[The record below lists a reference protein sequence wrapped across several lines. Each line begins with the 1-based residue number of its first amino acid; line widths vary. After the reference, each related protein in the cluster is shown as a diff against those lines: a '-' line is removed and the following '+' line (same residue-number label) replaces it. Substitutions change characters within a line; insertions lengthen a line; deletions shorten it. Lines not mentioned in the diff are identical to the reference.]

1 MKKLYRQFSERFDK
15 YKGNINYGIL
25 AMILILIIGGTTLF
39 ISPCIGMADNGDF
52 YRTISQTNLYHLV
65 KDRDDMFLGYFNK
78 YYGINQYYTNPGKM
92 LFTTQAIIVK
102 IAVLVDRFLTKD
114 YIFDIRFLALIYLL
128 VHALG
133 SYFIAKVFTE
143 DLKRE
148 WHKIILTLIVVFI
161 FGDTAYIAYF
171 NSFYAEA
178 TSLCFFILSI
188 GIFLNMCRF
197 QRFTLINIL
206 SFAVS
211 TFLFL
216 GSKQQLSPIG
226 ALLFILLIRMGFVIN
241 NRVYKIVSLGLAVF
255 FIAAAGYLFVGI
267 KGDFDYM
274 NRYHAMTRG
283 ILLYENNPEEIIK
296 SFNIDEQYAMLQEN
310 IFFEDVPM
318 INPYSEELKE
328 KFFDKYSTFT
338 ILGYYLKHPDSLVK
352 MLGYAADN
360 GYDIKPPA
368 MGNYEKTEGKPFKAQ
383 SNFFSLWSNLKK
395 NIPHGLL
402 LSCIYISSFL
412 WIAINKYIK
421 AFKNKDSGYI
431 LFEEGMIYVLLV
443 GLSQIAISIIGAG
456 DADLAKHVFMYN
468 ISFDLM
474 VIYIIN
480 GVLVARENK
489 LQKRQR

>member
-1 MKKLYRQFSERFDK
+1 MKILYGKFRDRVGR
-15 YKGNINYGIL
+15 YKGKINYGIL
-25 AMILILIIGGTTLF
+25 AMVLILVIGGTTLF
-39 ISPCIGMADNGDF
+39 IRPCIGMADNGDF
-52 YRTISQTNLYHLV
+52 YRIISQTNLYHLV
-65 KDRDDMFLGYFNK
+65 KERNDMFLGYFNK

-102 IAVLVDRFLTKD
+102 IAVFIDRFLTKD

-133 SYFIAKVFTE
+133 SYFIVKVFTE
-143 DLKRE
+143 DLKKE
-148 WHKIILTLIVVFI
+148 GYKILLTLIFVFI

-188 GIFLNMCRF
+188 GILLNMCKF
-197 QRFTLINIL
+197 QRFTSLNIM
-206 SFAVS
+206 SFAIC

-226 ALLFILLIRMGFVIN
+226 GLLFILLIRMAFLIKDK
-241 NRVYKIVSLGLAVF
+241 VYKIVSLGVAVF
-255 FIAAAGYLFVGI
+255 FIASAGYLFVGI

-318 INPYSEELKE
+318 INPYSEELKGN
-328 KFFDKYSTFT
+328 FFDKYSTFS

-368 MGNYEKTEGKPFKAQ
+368 MGNYEKIEGKAFKAQ
-383 SNFFSLWSNLKK
+383 SNFFGLWSNLKK
-395 NIPHGLL
+395 NLPHGLGM
-402 LSCIYISSFL
+402 SCLYISSFL
-412 WIAINKYIK
+412 WIAINNYIK
-421 AFKNKDSGYI
+421 AFKNKDSGAV
-431 LFEEGMIYVLLV
+431 LFEEGMMYVLLV

-456 DADLAKHVFMYN
+456 DADLSKHVFMYN
-468 ISFDLM
+468 ISFDLII
-474 VIYIIN
+474 IYIIN
-480 GVLVARENK
+480 GFLVARENK
-489 LQKRQR
+489 LRKRKR